1 MAARFKQFAT
11 IDWVHLGAVVA
22 TVVAVYLPWLRPS
35 NDSFNAMDVP
45 SLFLINYKA
54 TDRGVELGI
63 LLLVGAG
70 AALAALIVRAPVMRK
85 VLLGVG
91 IALMVMSVLF
101 VIQLNRLFSVPGMSL
116 SDVLGVGPI
125 VLLAAGGALVYVAVQ
140 VGKQSSPA
148 IGS

>member
-1 MAARFKQFAT
+1 
-11 IDWVHLGAVVA
+11 
-22 TVVAVYLPWLRPS
+22 
-35 NDSFNAMDVP
+35 MDVP
-45 SLFLINYKA
+45 SLFLVNYKA

-101 VIQLNRLFSVPGMSL
+101 MIQLNRLFSVPGMSL
-116 SDVLGVGPI
+116 TDVLGVGPI